1 MNKNPALNKGN
12 MMLSREKE
20 SEKVKRDEI
29 DGKKQIF
36 CTVIT
41 IIIIVITIII
51 FIIIPAPKRNFF

>member
-1 MNKNPALNKGN
+1 
-12 MMLSREKE
+12 MLSREKE

-29 DGKKQIF
+29 NGKKQIF